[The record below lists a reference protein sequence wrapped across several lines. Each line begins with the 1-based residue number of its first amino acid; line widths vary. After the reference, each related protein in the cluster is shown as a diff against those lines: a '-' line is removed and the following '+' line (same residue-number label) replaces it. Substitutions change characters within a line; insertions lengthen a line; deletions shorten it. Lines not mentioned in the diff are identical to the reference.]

1 MHWRWKVALAISTSL
16 TISCSSAKQS
26 ADKNTG
32 TTGAGSEEII
42 NAETTYYA
50 GYDGTTD
57 YSILL
62 PDFRKY
68 ALADQ
73 SVAKLEEIT
82 VTLSDELLNELVAQS
97 KAKNPNF
104 DEEKFKKRFKRERT
118 SFKIT
123 PLKAGTLYVATSG
136 GRGGPPG
143 TGQSGFPVS
152 KNIRIVVKQYTAQD
166 LELGKARYET
176 DGGGSLQSCK
186 SCHESADSSA
196 PPHEL
201 GRIMQISDSEA
212 SSWLTTGKVNGRE
225 AKVAHSW
232 EFNSDAELQ
241 GVVAYLRSKQ
251 TRDIETLTKLYFE
264 EHLANDQ
271 GIKPGPK
278 P

>member
-1 MHWRWKVALAISTSL
+1 MHLRWKVALAISASIA
-16 TISCSSAKQS
+16 ISCSSAKQS
-26 ADKNTG
+26 ADKSSGN
-32 TTGAGSEEII
+32 TGAGSDELI

-73 SVAKLEEIT
+73 SVAKLEEIK

-104 DEEKFKKRFKRERT
+104 DEEKFKKRFRKERT
-118 SFKIT
+118 SYKIT

-152 KNIRIVVKQYTAQD
+152 KNIRIVVKQYSAED
-166 LELGKARYET
+166 LALGKARYET
-176 DGGGSLQSCK
+176 DAGGTLKSCK
-186 SCHESADSSA
+186 SCHESADNNA

-201 GRIMQISDSEA
+201 GRIMQISDSDA
-212 SSWLTTGKVNGRE
+212 STWLKTGELNGR
-225 AKVAHSW
+225 VAEVEHAW

-271 GIKPGPK
+271 GIKQGPK